1 MSSDKT
7 QTPIKPKPVPVAPPT
22 IRHGDAVATV
32 TGTGF
37 NLQYPSDLE
46 SNPQYGENKVIFF
59 IYVHSD
65 SKISRGAGGASD
77 ARLTV
82 SGAAIPGTRANFDK
96 ATANIKGA
104 AAAAATVAAVAAAPF
119 TIVKGA
125 AQSAADAMGVQGAFD
140 GQVGSLLGQLAPA
153 TYKQLNAAISLHTPA
168 SLDNTYSVD
177 WGAEDMSK
185 AHMTADVINAVGDL
199 TDGLGKV
206 ASQNAGMVAS
216 ILGSKYEGAAKIASW
231 VTGKTPGNS
240 KEEQLFKGVGFRT
253 FSFDYSFM
261 PKSKEEAA
269 SIMAIIRMFRHH
281 MLPEYADEN
290 RYIFIYPSRFQIA
303 YFIGNTE
310 NPYIEKQMMAV
321 LESMKLTYADG
332 SQFTSFADGMPTK
345 LHMSLTFKELSLPTK
360 ETSPFDQHGV

>member
-7 QTPIKPKPVPVAPPT
+7 QTPTRPKAAPVAQST

-65 SKISRGAGGASD
+65 SKISKGAGGASD

-96 ATANIKGA
+96 AA
-104 AAAAATVAAVAAAPF
+104 A
-119 TIVKGA
+119 IVKGA
-125 AQSAADAMGVQGAFD
+125 GQGAADAMGAQGAFD

-185 AHMTADVINAVGDL
+185 AHMTADVINAAGDL
-199 TDGLGKV
+199 TDGAGLGKV

-216 ILGSKYEGAAKIASW
+216 ILGSKFEGAAKIASW

-261 PKSKEEAA
+261 PKNKEEAA

-321 LESMKLTYADG
+321 LESMKLSYADG